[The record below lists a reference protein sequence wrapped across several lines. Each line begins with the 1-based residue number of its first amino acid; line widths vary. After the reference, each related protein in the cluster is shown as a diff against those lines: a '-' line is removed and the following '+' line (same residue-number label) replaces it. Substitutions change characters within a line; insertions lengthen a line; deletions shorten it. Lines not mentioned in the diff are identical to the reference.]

1 MRPFLLV
8 IRELN
13 RAQQAFHCLDAR
25 LLREHELTVPQAD
38 ILFTLGNTPGMTF
51 GELCERTLTT
61 KGTLT
66 GVVDRLEA
74 RGLVRRAPHP
84 CDRRSTLAVLTPE
97 GQALFERIFPVHL
110 DRLEERFATVPPE
123 ELEEMARVLRR
134 LRDLLA

>member
-1 MRPFLLV
+1 MDPYLAV

-13 RAQQAFHCLDAR
+13 RAQQAFQCLDAR
-25 LLREHELTVPQAD
+25 LLREHDLTVPQAD
-38 ILFTLGNTPGMTF
+38 LLFTLGNTEGMTF
-51 GELCERTLTT
+51 GELGERTLTT

-97 GQALFERIFPVHL
+97 GQGLFERIFPAHVA
-110 DRLEERFATVPPE
+110 RLAERFEGVPVE
-123 ELEEMARVLRR
+123 EVEEMARVLRR
-134 LRDLLA
+134 IRELFA